1 MSHTFYQRGDE
12 NMNKKPIIENYIEIN
27 GKDVLMDSLPEEKRR
42 KIAGGIQD
50 KMMESIGFMRNIRK
64 EN

>member
-1 MSHTFYQRGDE
+1 
-12 NMNKKPIIENYIEIN
+12 MNKKPIIENYIEIN
-27 GKDVLMDSLPEEKRR
+27 GQDVLMDSLPEEKRR
-42 KIAGGIQD
+42 EIARVIQD